1 MNAARGRKRLKVET
15 EIIRMVGRPADI
27 HRLGAPVPLTCPD
40 CGGPILEIADG
51 GIPRYRCQVG
61 HGFTAPVMLAGRL
74 ESVERELWHLVSSLE
89 EAARVAD
96 TLARASK
103 KARRSSRAAAFRKLA
118 DRSRLEARKILK
130 IIRRSV

>member
-1 MNAARGRKRLKVET
+1 VEAARKRLKAET
-15 EIIRMVGRPADI
+15 AIVRMDGVAGDVAK
-27 HRLGAPVPLTCPD
+27 LGDPVALTCPD

-61 HGFTAPVMLAGRL
+61 HGFTAPAMLAGRL

-89 EAARVAD
+89 EAARVAEA
-96 TLARASK
+96 LAKASRKELPKSRTSSLK
-103 KARRSSRAAAFRKLA
+103 KLASRSRA
-118 DRSRLEARKILK
+118 EAKEILK

>member
-1 MNAARGRKRLKVET
+1 MEAARGRKRLKAET
-15 EIIRMVGRPADI
+15 DILRMDGLPTDVR
-27 HRLGAPVPLTCPD
+27 RLGTPVALTCPD

-61 HGFTAPVMLAGRL
+61 HGFTAPVMLTGRL
-74 ESVERELWHLVSSLE
+74 ESVERELWHLVSSFE

-96 TLARASK
+96 TLAKASRK
-103 KARRSSRAAAFRKLA
+103 ERRNGRAAVLKKLA
-118 DRSRLEARKILK
+118 DRSRIEAREILK